1 MPAERTLPIAAQHRE
16 FTVKLNG
23 EAVPREQALQ
33 SASVSAAA
41 NRIAAAQLSYVD
53 GAAGAGD
60 FPLANKALF
69 APGAEIE
76 ILAGSGAA
84 PQLLFKGVVTGLRL
98 RVREAASALLVVDC
112 RHAAARLTLQRR
124 SAHFFEQSDADA
136 IESLLGAAGI
146 DADVDTTSVTH
157 AQLVQHECSDW
168 DFIVSRASANG
179 LLVFTRA
186 AGLAVS
192 RPALGRPVAQLR
204 YGATL
209 LELDARIDARLQSQ
223 AVQVRS
229 WSAADQALRDQD
241 AEAPAFAAPGNF
253 SPDDLAAGAGRASLQ
268 LRHTVLDDAEAQA
281 LAGAVWQ
288 RERLDLASGRAK
300 CIGIAG
306 VLPGDTVTLAG
317 VGDRFN
323 GDVLVSGVRH
333 EFDTVQGWK
342 THLQFGGVEPEPGL
356 RERLQAHPTAAL
368 LGPVA
373 GLQIAVVTDNEDPS
387 GEFRVRVRL
396 PLQVD
401 GDDGLWARVAAPD
414 AGKQRGLFFRPELGD
429 EVLLGFLDD
438 DPRQPVVLGMLHSS
452 ALAAPLSPSNDN
464 PQKGYRSRSGIEL
477 LFDDEKK
484 SLLLRTPGGNR
495 LLLDDDG
502 GAITLQ
508 DQNGN
513 KIVLGSDGITI
524 SSASALAFES
534 ATGARLEAGSTLDL
548 KAGAA
553 LAVEGTASTDIK
565 SGGVVKVAGSAVQLG

>member
-1 MPAERTLPIAAQHRE
+1 MPAERTLPVAAQHRE
-16 FTVKLNG
+16 FTVKVGG

-33 SASVSAAA
+33 SVSVSAAA

-53 GAAGAGD
+53 GASGAGD
-60 FPLANKALF
+60 FPLSNKSLF

-76 ILAGSGAA
+76 ILAGSGDS
-84 PQLLFKGVVTGLRL
+84 PQLLFRGVVTGLRL
-98 RVREAASALLVVDC
+98 RVRESASALLVVDC
-112 RHAAARLTLQRR
+112 RHAASGLSLQRR

-136 IESLLGAAGI
+136 IEALLGDAGL
-146 DADVDTTSVTH
+146 DADVDMTTVTH
-157 AQLVQHECSDW
+157 AQLVQHECTDW
-168 DFIVSRASANG
+168 DFIVSRAAANG
-179 LLVFTRA
+179 LLVLTRA
-186 AGLAVS
+186 AELVVRRPRLAS
-192 RPALGRPVAQLR
+192 PVAQLR

-209 LELDARIDARLQSQ
+209 LELDAQVDARLQSQ

-229 WSAADQALRDQD
+229 WSPADQALRDQD
-241 AEAPAFAAPGNF
+241 AEAPAFTAPGNF
-253 SPDDLAAGAGRASLQ
+253 STDGLAAGAGRASLQ
-268 LRHTVLDDAEAQA
+268 LRHTALDDAEAQA

-323 GDVLVSGVRH
+323 GDVLVTGVRH

-342 THLQFGGVEPEPGL
+342 THLQFGGVEPDPAL
-356 RERLQAHPTAAL
+356 RERLQAHPTATL

-396 PLQVD
+396 PLQVE

-414 AGKQRGLFFRPELGD
+414 AGQQRGLFFRPEIGD
-429 EVLLGFLDD
+429 EVLLGFLED

-452 ALAAPLSPSNDN
+452 ALAAPLQPSNDN
-464 PQKGYRSRSGIEL
+464 YQKGYTSRSGIEL

-502 GAITLQ
+502 GAITLE
-508 DQNGN
+508 DKSGN
-513 KIVLGSDGITI
+513 KIEMTSDGITI
-524 SSASALAFES
+524 SSAGALALKS
-534 ATGARLEAGSTLDL
+534 STGAQLEAGTTMDL
-548 KAGAA
+548 KASAA
-553 LAVEGTASTDIK
+553 ATLEGSASTDIK
-565 SGGVVKVAGSAVQLG
+565 SGGVVKVAGSSVQLG